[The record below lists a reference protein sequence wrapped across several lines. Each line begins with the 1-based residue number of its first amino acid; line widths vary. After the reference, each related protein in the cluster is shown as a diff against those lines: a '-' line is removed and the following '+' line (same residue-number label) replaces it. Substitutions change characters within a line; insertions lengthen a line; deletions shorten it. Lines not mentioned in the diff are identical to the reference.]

1 MPRGRPSPRQG
12 TPVHW
17 PLQFD
22 VSNTNIKLVPHKR
35 VARVYRMG
43 SRAEAAEQTATRIKT
58 AAIDVFGSRPFADVT
73 LQAIAEAAGVTLQTV
88 LRRFGSKEQL
98 FRAASEADADA
109 VFRKREVPPQADV
122 AAIVR
127 TLVASYEEMG
137 EMVWRGVSQEDQFPL
152 IKELFDMARSRH
164 RRWIEANFADAIGA
178 ARGAERER
186 RTLLLFA
193 ATDFY
198 IWKLYRRDLDKS
210 RDFTTDRMVDL
221 VRAAIRSFRRES

>member
-1 MPRGRPSPRQG
+1 
-12 TPVHW
+12 
-17 PLQFD
+17 
-22 VSNTNIKLVPHKR
+22 
-35 VARVYRMG
+35 MG
-43 SRAEAAEQTATRIKT
+43 ARAEAAEQTATRIKT
-58 AAIDVFGSRPFADVT
+58 AAIELFRSRPFADVT

-98 FRAASEADADA
+98 FRAASDADADA
-109 VFRKREVPPQADV
+109 VFRKRELPAQADV
-122 AAIVR
+122 AVVVR

-137 EMVWRGVSQEDQFPL
+137 DLAWRGVSQEDQFPL

-164 RRWIEANFADAIGA
+164 RRWVETNFADAIGT

-210 RDFTTDRMVDL
+210 REFATERMLDL
-221 VRAAIRSFRRES
+221 VTAAIRSFRSAS